1 MNDGQASVFNRVAG
15 PSFAYGEAKRVS
27 CVLPWA
33 SGAQDASLGGKR
45 SQTSAVV
52 RLRRVDE
59 WRQVCLTRL
68 GLVPRIMLMLA
79 VSGERVA

>member
-1 MNDGQASVFNRVAG
+1 MNDGQASVFNRVSG
-15 PSFAYGEAKRVS
+15 HSFAYGEAKRVS
-27 CVLPWA
+27 CAFPCA

-45 SQTSAVV
+45 PQTSAVV

-59 WRQVCLTRL
+59 RRRVCLTRL
-68 GLVPRIMLMLA
+68 GFVPRIMLTLA